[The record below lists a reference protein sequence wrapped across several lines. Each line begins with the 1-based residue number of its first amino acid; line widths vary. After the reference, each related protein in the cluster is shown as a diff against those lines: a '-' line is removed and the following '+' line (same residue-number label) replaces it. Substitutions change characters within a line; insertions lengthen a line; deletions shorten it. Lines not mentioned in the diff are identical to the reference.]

1 MLIRLIR
8 NQPHGSALTGS
19 LYVDSL
25 ITEEGLHQYH
35 LSMHTLEHMD
45 YAIPDGFYRLRMT
58 FSPRFQEVLPLLD
71 HVIGYQKQ
79 IGICTSN
86 NINVLRS
93 DRSSP
98 VGRDKNTNQQ
108 PLRGNQLPAALM
120 EDNTS
125 LAARGV
131 GERNVVEQSCY
142 DCCNNTPVCG
152 GFRTGIRIHA
162 GNTIKHTTGCILV
175 GDLSCLEDGSD
186 AASTSLIASSPL
198 ASSPDRLLFSR
209 KRLEELRTYLL
220 NYIKQNPH
228 EEIYIQL
235 ESPDPYPDA
244 DLACSY
250 EQQAHIAESFE
261 RAQRLREEREL
272 SDEAIGL

>member
-8 NQPHGSALTGS
+8 NQPHGSALTGT

-58 FSPRFQEVLPLLD
+58 YSPHFKEVLPILD
-71 HVIGYQKQ
+71 NVIGYQKQ
-79 IGICTSN
+79 TGICTSN

-108 PLRGNQLPAALM
+108 PLRGNQFPAALM

-131 GERNVVEQSCY
+131 GERNVVEQSCLG
-142 DCCNNTPVCG
+142 CCNNTVCG

-162 GNTIKHTTGCILV
+162 GNTIEHTTGCILV
-175 GDLSCLEDGSD
+175 GD
-186 AASTSLIASSPL
+186 ISPL
-198 ASSPDRLLFSR
+198 PSERVGVGLCSSR
-209 KRLEELRTYLL
+209 KRLNELRTYLL

-250 EQQAHIAESFE
+250 EQQAHIAESLE

>member
-8 NQPHGSALTGS
+8 NQPQGSALTGT

-25 ITEEGLHQYH
+25 ITEEGLHQYQ
-35 LSMHTLEHMD
+35 LSMHTLEHLS

-58 FSPRFQEVLPLLD
+58 YSSHFQQVLPLLD
-71 HVIGYQKQ
+71 NVIGYQKQ
-79 IGICTSN
+79 TGICTSN
-86 NINVLRS
+86 NIN
-93 DRSSP
+93 
-98 VGRDKNTNQQ
+98 NTNQQ

-142 DCCNNTPVCG
+142 CCCNNTPVCG
-152 GFRTGIRIHA
+152 GFRSGIRIHA
-162 GNTIKHTTGCILV
+162 GNTIEHTTGCILV
-175 GDLSCLEDGSD
+175 GD
-186 AASTSLIASSPL
+186 ISPL
-198 ASSPDRLLFSR
+198 PSGRVGVGLCSSR

-220 NYIKQNPH
+220 NYIKRNPH

-235 ESPDPYPDA
+235 ESPNPYPDA

-250 EQQAHIAESFE
+250 EQQAHIAESLQ

-272 SDEAIGL
+272 SDEAMRL

>member
-8 NQPHGSALTGS
+8 NQPHGSALTGT

-58 FSPRFQEVLPLLD
+58 YSPHFKEVLPILD
-71 HVIGYQKQ
+71 NVIGYQKQ
-79 IGICTSN
+79 IGICSSN

-142 DCCNNTPVCG
+142 CCCNNTPVCG
-152 GFRTGIRIHA
+152 GFRSGIRIHA
-162 GNTIKHTTGCILV
+162 GNTIAHTTGCILV
-175 GDLSCLEDGSD
+175 GDISLLLSGRVGVGLCS
-186 AASTSLIASSPL
+186 
-198 ASSPDRLLFSR
+198 SR

-250 EQQAHIAESFE
+250 EQQAHIAESLE

>member
-8 NQPHGSALTGS
+8 NQPHGSVLTGT

-58 FSPRFQEVLPLLD
+58 YSPRFNEILPLLD
-71 HVIGYQKQ
+71 TVIGYQKQ

-98 VGRDKNTNQQ
+98 VGRDKNINQQ
-108 PLRGNQLPAALM
+108 LAP
-120 EDNTS
+120 ESTS
-125 LAARGV
+125 SGAQGKQIIFAARGV

-142 DCCNNTPVCG
+142 CCCNNTPVCG
-152 GFRTGIRIHA
+152 GFRSGIRIHA
-162 GNTIKHTTGCILV
+162 GNTIAHTTGCILV
-175 GDLSCLEDGSD
+175 GDLSCLEDGSY
-186 AASTSLIASSPL
+186 AASTSLIASSP
-198 ASSPDRLLFSR
+198 DRLLSSR
-209 KRLEELRTYLL
+209 KRLEELRSYLL
-220 NYIKQNPH
+220 NYIKQNPY

-250 EQQAHIAESFE
+250 EQQAHIAESLE

>member
-8 NQPHGSALTGS
+8 NQPHGSALTGT

-25 ITEEGLHQYH
+25 ITEEGLHQYQ
-35 LSMHTLEHMD
+35 LSMHTLEHLS

-58 FSPRFQEVLPLLD
+58 YSSHFQQVLPQLD
-71 HVIGYQKQ
+71 NVIGYQKQ
-79 IGICTSN
+79 TGICTSN
-86 NINVLRS
+86 NIN
-93 DRSSP
+93 
-98 VGRDKNTNQQ
+98 NTHQQ
-108 PLRGNQLPAALM
+108 PLRSNQLPAALM

-142 DCCNNTPVCG
+142 CCCNNTPVCG
-152 GFRTGIRIHA
+152 GFRSGIRIHA
-162 GNTIKHTTGCILV
+162 GNTIEHTTGCILV
-175 GDLSCLEDGSD
+175 GDLSCLEEGSD
-186 AASTSLIASSPL
+186 AASNSLIASSPL
-198 ASSPDRLLFSR
+198 ASSPDRLLSSR

-250 EQQAHIAESFE
+250 EQQAHIAESLE

-272 SDEAIGL
+272 SVDAMIS

>member
-8 NQPHGSALTGS
+8 NQPHGSALTGT

-35 LSMHTLEHMD
+35 LSMHTLEHLD

-58 FSPRFQEVLPLLD
+58 YSPRFNEILPLLD
-71 HVIGYQKQ
+71 NVIGYQKQ

-86 NINVLRS
+86 NIN
-93 DRSSP
+93 
-98 VGRDKNTNQQ
+98 NTHQQ

-131 GERNVVEQSCY
+131 GERNVVEQICY
-142 DCCNNTPVCG
+142 GCCNNTPVCG
-152 GFRTGIRIHA
+152 GFRSGIRIHA
-162 GNTIKHTTGCILV
+162 GNTIAHTTGCILV
-175 GDLSCLEDGSD
+175 GD
-186 AASTSLIASSPL
+186 ISPL
-198 ASSPDRLLFSR
+198 LSGRVGVGLCSSR
-209 KRLEELRTYLL
+209 KRLEELRSYLL
-220 NYIKQNPH
+220 NYIKQNSH

-235 ESPDPYPDA
+235 ESPDPYPYA
-244 DLACSY
+244 DIACSY
-250 EQQAHIAESFE
+250 EQQQHISESLQ
-261 RAQRLREEREL
+261 RAKRFREVTQV
-272 SDEAIGL
+272 S

>member
-8 NQPHGSALTGS
+8 NQPHGLALTGT

-25 ITEEGLHQYH
+25 ITEEGLHQYQ

-58 FSPRFQEVLPLLD
+58 FSPRFQEVLPILD

-79 IGICTSN
+79 TGICTSN
-86 NINVLRS
+86 NIN
-93 DRSSP
+93 
-98 VGRDKNTNQQ
+98 NTHQQ

-131 GERNVVEQSCY
+131 GERNVVEQ
-142 DCCNNTPVCG
+142 NNTPVCG

-162 GNTIKHTTGCILV
+162 GNTIAHTTGCILV

-198 ASSPDRLLFSR
+198 ASSPDWLLSSR

-220 NYIKQNPH
+220 NYIKQNPY

-235 ESPDPYPDA
+235 ESPDPYPDY
-244 DLACSY
+244 DTPCSY
-250 EQQAHIAESFE
+250 EQQQHIQESLG

-272 SDEAIGL
+272 SDEAMRL

>member
-1 MLIRLIR
+1 LLLKTPSFMLIRLIR
-8 NQPHGSALTGS
+8 NQPHGSALTGT

-35 LSMHTLEHMD
+35 LSMHTLEHLD

-58 FSPRFQEVLPLLD
+58 FSPRFQEILPLLD
-71 HVIGYQKQ
+71 NVIGYQKQ

-86 NINVLRS
+86 NIN
-93 DRSSP
+93 
-98 VGRDKNTNQQ
+98 NTNQQ
-108 PLRGNQLPAALM
+108 PLRGNQHPAALM

-131 GERNVVEQSCY
+131 GERNVVEQSCLG
-142 DCCNNTPVCG
+142 CCNNTPVCG
-152 GFRTGIRIHA
+152 GFRSGIRIHA
-162 GNTIKHTTGCILV
+162 GNTIAHTTGCILV
-175 GDLSCLEDGSD
+175 GD
-186 AASTSLIASSPL
+186 ISPL
-198 ASSPDRLLFSR
+198 PLGRVGVGLCSSR

-220 NYIKQNPH
+220 NYIKRNPH

-250 EQQAHIAESFE
+250 EQQAHIAESLE
-261 RAQRLREEREL
+261 RAQRLREERKL
-272 SDEAIGL
+272 SNEAMR